1 MRLLSFVLL
10 FCNVF
15 SNIVTL
21 TDTNHVSIVNQISE
35 STASKFINDIQPIT
49 ESEIYIYIKSP
60 GGEVPAGE
68 KIIQYIRYKR
78 HQNHTLLCIAE
89 SALSM
94 AFHIYQHCDERIVLP
109 NSVIM
114 QHQMSLQVGGSLE
127 NINSYLSM
135 INNVNNQLIL
145 SESERLEITPDEYKN
160 RIVSDWWI
168 YGKDIITQN
177 VGDRM
182 IDAVGCDTKLLQ
194 STQKVIM
201 DGILLKQSLCP
212 LLN

>member
-1 MRLLSFVLL
+1 MRLFTIILL

-15 SNIVTL
+15 SNVVTL
-21 TDTNHVSIVNQISE
+21 TKTNHVSIVNEISD
-35 STASKFINDIQPIT
+35 STATKFIKDIHKIT
-49 ESEIYIYIKSP
+49 PSDIYIYINSP
-60 GGEVPAGE
+60 GGSVSSGE
-68 KIIQYIRYKR
+68 RIIQSMIYKK

-94 AFHIYQHCDERIVLP
+94 AFHIYQNCDVRIVLP
-109 NSVIM
+109 NSIIM
-114 QHQMSLQVGGSLE
+114 QHQMSLEVSGSLE
-127 NINSYLSM
+127 SINNYLTIINNIN
-135 INNVNNQLIL
+135 NKLIV
-145 SESERLEITPDEYKN
+145 SESNRIGITPDEYKN

-168 YGKDIITQN
+168 YGEDIITQN

-194 STQKVIM
+194 STQQVIM
-201 DGILLKQSLCP
+201 DGSLLQLSLCP

>member
-1 MRLLSFVLL
+1 
-10 FCNVF
+10 
-15 SNIVTL
+15 
-21 TDTNHVSIVNQISE
+21 
-35 STASKFINDIQPIT
+35 
-49 ESEIYIYIKSP
+49 
-60 GGEVPAGE
+60 
-68 KIIQYIRYKR
+68 
-78 HQNHTLLCIAE
+78 
-89 SALSM
+89 
-94 AFHIYQHCDERIVLP
+94 
-109 NSVIM
+109 
-114 QHQMSLQVGGSLE
+114 
-127 NINSYLSM
+127 M